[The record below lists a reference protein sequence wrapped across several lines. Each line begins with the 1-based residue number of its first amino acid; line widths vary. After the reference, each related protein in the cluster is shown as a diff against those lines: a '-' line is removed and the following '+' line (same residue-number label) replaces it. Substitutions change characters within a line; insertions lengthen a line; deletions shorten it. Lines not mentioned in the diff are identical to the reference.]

1 MEEALKRNFP
11 AFLANG
17 GDEEMGIRVSAIYEL
32 NADVQKMSNK

>member
-1 MEEALKRNFP
+1 MEKASKRNFP

-17 GDEEMGIRVSAIYEL
+17 GDEEKRIGVSAIDEL